1 MKIPIPSLKQSAA
14 WATALTDSYRYNP
27 FVQATVNIIVI
38 LFVLTISLI
47 AISGWAIQ
55 YAQRNTVGSIQ
66 YHIQEVV
73 HGTPDAASTLPD
85 AIATVRERT
94 FAYIFVGLVAL
105 ITLFAFLLIRF
116 ALSPTKE
123 SMLMQRRFI
132 GNIAHELRTPLA
144 VMKTSTEVA
153 LMDDTITTDVRETLQ
168 SNIIEL
174 NRVSEIINNLLSFD
188 LLVRPNRMK
197 TEVLDLKTMSDVVIQ
212 RHAAFAESRGI
223 ALDASYLTGNRYI
236 RGNASALEQV
246 LTNLVKNAI
255 NYTPADKDGHVSVE
269 IDNDYQGRVVVSV
282 IDNGIGIAQKDL
294 YRVFEP
300 FFRGDTSRARGV
312 GTGTSGLGLAIVNEI
327 VRMHRGSINIKSVVG
342 EGTTVSIAFP
352 AMPAPKEAM
361 ENMFGTDDSMHEV
374 SIDFS

>member
-1 MKIPIPSLKQSAA
+1 MKNPTPYLKRFAA
-14 WATALTDSYRYNP
+14 WVTALTDSYQFNP

-47 AISGWAIQ
+47 VISGWAVQ

-66 YHIQEVV
+66 HHIQQVV
-73 HGTPDAASTLPD
+73 QGTPDASASLPQ
-85 AIATVRERT
+85 AIQTVRDRT
-94 FAYIFVGLVAL
+94 LIYVFAGLVAL

-116 ALSPTKE
+116 ALSPTKA

-144 VMKTSTEVA
+144 VMKTSTEVT
-153 LMDDTITTDVRETLQ
+153 LMDPTLPPDVRDTLNE
-168 SNIIEL
+168 NITEL
-174 NRVSEIINNLLSFD
+174 NRISEIINNLLSFD
-188 LLVRPNRMK
+188 MLIQPRRMK
-197 TEVLDLKTMSDVVIQ
+197 TEPIDLGMVANVVMQ
-212 RHAAFAESRGI
+212 RHEALAESRNVG
-223 ALDASYLTGNRYI
+223 LRMNVSGHRYI
-236 RGNASALEQV
+236 IGNASAMEQV
-246 LTNLVKNAI
+246 VTNLMKNAI
-255 NYTPADKDGHVSVE
+255 NYTPSDGNGMVE
-269 IDNDYQGRVVVSV
+269 VRVDNDFQNRVVVSV

-300 FFRGDTSRARGV
+300 FYRGDTSRTRGV

-327 VRMHRGSINIKSVVG
+327 VRMHHGSINIKSVVG

-352 AMPAPKEAM
+352 PTPTPSEAVANIFDT
-361 ENMFGTDDSMHEV
+361 EDSVNEV